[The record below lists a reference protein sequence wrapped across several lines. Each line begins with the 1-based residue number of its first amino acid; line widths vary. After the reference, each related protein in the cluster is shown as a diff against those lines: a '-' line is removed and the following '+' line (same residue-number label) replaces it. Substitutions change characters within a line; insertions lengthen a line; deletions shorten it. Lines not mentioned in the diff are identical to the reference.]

1 MTLSLARIE
10 ELEFQLVDQ
19 LAHGDL
25 SNVDRQKAQSALTKL
40 RELKKAWLADH
51 PDILRKASKIHSEPL
66 PRDRG
71 NALNPDD
78 TLASKPS
85 PLAFRAPAELRG
97 LTIHTVAGMILVPDH
112 GVIEVHPD
120 HTELHAE
127 LRGRGFRQL
136 HGVDAVGK
144 ASTAAVAMF
153 RPSALKIIGE
163 NDDFLRALGR
173 RADTVPSEKRQVVWD
188 GPGPRAV
195 YATSGAEFRKI
206 YFGA

>member
-1 MTLSLARIE
+1 GAREGRCSGDRTSGRAVGSAAGRRRGSSRLRGQPHGPACLSGQVQCGASFQRTPPMTLSLARIE

-97 LTIHTVAGMILVPDH
+97 
-112 GVIEVHPD
+112 
-120 HTELHAE
+120 
-127 LRGRGFRQL
+127 
-136 HGVDAVGK
+136 
-144 ASTAAVAMF
+144 
-153 RPSALKIIGE
+153 
-163 NDDFLRALGR
+163 
-173 RADTVPSEKRQVVWD
+173 
-188 GPGPRAV
+188 
-195 YATSGAEFRKI
+195 
-206 YFGA
+206 